1 MLTIVL
7 LILSIVMQ
15 LVATIIAY
23 SLVKVTKFNAS
34 WIILTVVLTLLL
46 VKRIDDLFLAMVDK
60 FEWATTFQIPPEI
73 LVWAGIL
80 ISLCL
85 VVAMLLIRRLFKY
98 IRVTENERSLA
109 EQKVLKAIIEAQDRQ
124 RSELAKELHD
134 GLGPLLST
142 AQMSITAIKP
152 EGEFQQKV
160 VANAVEAITLSIKT
174 LKTASNSLSSHV
186 LDNFGLSRALT
197 AVVRS
202 FLVLQKLKIHYYT
215 NLENR
220 RFPSDVELAIY
231 RIACEL
237 LNNTFKHSGAK
248 TINFDVVWSGALIEI
263 HYKDDGCGFD
273 MDKVTQGMGLQNI
286 YSRVKGLG
294 AKIDFVAQAGV
305 GTRVDITIRTKEI
318 KS

>member
-1 MLTIVL
+1 
-7 LILSIVMQ
+7 MQ
-15 LVATIIAY
+15 LVATVIAY

-34 WIILTVVLTLLL
+34 WIILTLVLTLLL
-46 VKRIDDLFLAMVDK
+46 VKRIDDLLTAVSGK
-60 FEWATTFQIPPEI
+60 FEWAITFQIQPQI
-73 LVWAGIL
+73 LVWSGIF

-85 VVAMLLIRRLFKY
+85 VVAMLLIKRLFKH
-98 IRVTENERSLA
+98 ISTTELERKLA
-109 EQKVLKAIIEAQDRQ
+109 EQKVLQTIIEAQDRQ
-124 RSELAKELHD
+124 KSELAKELHD

-202 FLVLQKLKIHYYT
+202 FLVLQKLKIYYYT

-248 TINFDVVWSGALIEI
+248 TINFDLVWSGALIEI

-273 MDKVTQGMGLQNI
+273 LEKVNHGMGLQNI

-294 AKIDFVAQAGV
+294 AKIEFVTKPDSGA
-305 GTRVDITIRTKEI
+305 RVDITIRTKEI
-318 KS
+318 KL